1 MGESITL
8 KRFLSALSMY
18 SATFAAAA
26 LAFVPVINLFL
37 ARFFW
42 SGLPEASTLTKQSLI
57 ALTFLAAAVT
67 SLLGKHLSLGAMP
80 SRDSRLTRF
89 SGISRTMALT
99 AIDTMMMMASLS
111 LLVIGFEPDDKVF
124 GIPVA
129 ILSSPMAI
137 GFAIMVCSDLL
148 MVKGRERIAAGVGVF
163 IGLFLS
169 SGALANI
176 LSAFDLYPASIS
188 SLSGIAGVFAGFS
201 LWPLIIALVALAFV
215 GLPLYAVLSGTAAL
229 LFLASG
235 SSIEL
240 IPSEAYSLFR
250 NDSMPAIP
258 LFTLAGFILSES
270 GAGKRLVDLFREWFG
285 WLPGG
290 EAFAA
295 VLVCA
300 FFTTFTGANGVAILA
315 LGGILATVLIESGSY
330 DEDFTHG
337 FLTASSS
344 VGLLFPPSM
353 AVIIYAVNA
362 TFIVQGESAFSIGDM
377 FLGGLLP
384 GVIIVLAMAAMGT
397 ARSIRKNKLDNS
409 RRRKFS
415 LETASRALWQS
426 LPEIAIPLIILI
438 LYLTGFASLTEIG
451 AIVVLYVIA
460 VEGPIRKDLGNEGIL
475 VAVTKALPIAG
486 GALII
491 IAAARGLSFYTM
503 EAGLPELFSAWMTS
517 VVSSRFVFLLFL
529 NLALLLVGC
538 FMDIFSAVL
547 IISPLVIPLGAAYGV
562 HPVHL
567 GVIFIMNL
575 SIGFLTP
582 PIGMNLFLASYA
594 FNKPVITIF
603 RNVLPFFIVQLVI
616 LALVT
621 WVPWLSLAF
630 LPAAIR

>member
-1 MGESITL
+1 
-8 KRFLSALSMY
+8 MY
-18 SATFAAAA
+18 SATLSAAA
-26 LAFVPVINLFL
+26 LAFIPVINLLL
-37 ARFFW
+37 ARLFW

-67 SLLGKHLSLGAMP
+67 SLQGKHLSLGATP
-80 SRDSRLTRF
+80 LHGSVIARF
-89 SGISRTMALT
+89 SGMARTVALT
-99 AIDTMMMMASLS
+99 SIDTMMLAASVS
-111 LLVIGFEPDDKVF
+111 LLLIGFEPDDMVF

-129 ILSSPMAI
+129 LLASPMAI
-137 GFAIMVCSDLL
+137 GFAIMVCSDFL
-148 MVKGRERIAAGVGVF
+148 MVKGQERLAALSGVLL
-163 IGLFLS
+163 GLFLS
-169 SGALANI
+169 MSAISNI
-176 LSAFDLYPASIS
+176 LSAFNWYPDFIS
-188 SLSGIAGVFAGFS
+188 VLSGLAGAFAGVT
-201 LWPLIIALVALAFV
+201 LWPFIIALIVLAFV
-215 GLPLYAVLSGTAAL
+215 GLPLYAVISGAAAL
-229 LFLASG
+229 LYLAAG

-330 DEDFTHG
+330 DEEFTHG

-384 GVIIVLAMAAMGT
+384 GLLIVLTMAAMGT
-397 ARSIRKNKLDNS
+397 ARSLRNKKLANGI
-409 RRRKFS
+409 RRRFS
-415 LETASRALWQS
+415 LQAALRSLWKS
-426 LPEIAIPLIILI
+426 LPEIAIPLIILV

-451 AIVVLYVIA
+451 AVIVLYVIA
-460 VEGPIRKDLGNEGIL
+460 VEGPIRKDLGNEGIFAA
-475 VAVTKALPIAG
+475 VAKALPIAG

-503 EAGLPELFSAWMTS
+503 EAGLPELFSTWMTS

-529 NLALLLVGC
+529 NLALLVVGC

-594 FNKPVITIF
+594 FNKPVIKIF
-603 RNVLPFFIVQLVI
+603 RNVIPFFLAQLVI

-621 WVPWLSLAF
+621 WIPWLSLAL
-630 LPAAIR
+630 LPETAF

>member
-1 MGESITL
+1 MWTATL
-8 KRFLSALSMY
+8 
-18 SATFAAAA
+18 AAAS
-26 LAFVPVINLFL
+26 LAFVPVINLVL
-37 ARFFW
+37 ARVFW
-42 SGLPEASTLTKQSLI
+42 SGLPEASTLAKQSLI
-57 ALTFLAAAVT
+57 ALTFLAAAAT
-67 SLLGKHLSLGAMP
+67 SMQGKHLSLGAVP
-80 SRDSRLTRF
+80 AEGSRLA
-89 SGISRTMALT
+89 GLAGVARTAALT
-99 AIDTMMMMASLS
+99 SIDTMMLMASLS
-111 LLVIGFEPDDKVF
+111 LLLIGFEPDDRVF
-124 GIPVA
+124 GIPIAVVA
-129 ILSSPMAI
+129 SPMAF
-137 GFAIMVCSDLL
+137 GFVFMVCSDFLQG
-148 MVKGRERIAAGVGVF
+148 KGRERIAAAAGLLV
-163 IGLFLS
+163 GLFLS
-169 SGALANI
+169 AGAISNI
-176 LSAFDLYPASIS
+176 LSVFNLYPESIS
-188 SLSGIAGVFAGFS
+188 TLAGLAGTFTGFA
-201 LWPLIIALVALAFV
+201 LWPLIIVLVILAFA
-215 GLPLYAVLSGTAAL
+215 GLPLYAVISGAAAL
-229 LFLASG
+229 LYLASG

-240 IPSEAYSLFR
+240 IPSEAYNLFR

-285 WLPGG
+285 WMPGG

-353 AVIIYAVNA
+353 AVIVYAVNA

-384 GVIIVLAMAAMGT
+384 GVMIVLAMAAMGT
-397 ARSIRKNKLDNS
+397 ARSVKKIKLNDS
-409 RRRKFS
+409 KRRRFS
-415 LETASRALWQS
+415 LARAGRALRKS
-426 LPEIAIPLIILI
+426 LPEIAIPLIILV

-451 AIVVLYVIA
+451 AIVVLYVII
-460 VEGPIRKDLGNEGIL
+460 VEGPIRRDLGNEGIF
-475 VAVTKALPIAG
+475 VAVAKALPIAG

-503 EAGLPELFSAWMTS
+503 EAGLPELFSSWMTS
-517 VVSSRFVFLLFL
+517 VVSSRFVFLLLL

-547 IISPLVIPLGAAYGV
+547 IISPLVIPLGSAYGV

-594 FNKPVITIF
+594 FNKPVIKIF
-603 RNVLPFFIVQLVI
+603 RNVLPFFVVQLVI

-621 WVPWLSLAF
+621 WVPWFSLAF
-630 LPAAIR
+630 LPGIAR